1 MQPYEKS
8 LEQLFLFA
16 TVDSDGNPSVSG
28 VTLKYLTE
36 HKNKLQKPIDVLT
49 FLHVIYNEFVVNEN
63 NDDLTEGAQKLADAL
78 KVVNKEL
85 KLHLDVDLTD
95 L

>member
-1 MQPYEKS
+1 MHPYEKS

-16 TVDSDGNPSVSG
+16 TVNENGEPSVTG
-28 VTLKYLTE
+28 TTLKYLTE
-36 HKNKLQKPIDVLT
+36 HKNNLQKPIDVLT
-49 FLHVIYNEFVVNEN
+49 FLHVIYNEFAVNKN
-63 NDDLTEGAQKLADAL
+63 NDELTEGAQKLADAL

-85 KLHLDVDLTD
+85 ELHLGISLTE